1 MKTCTQC
8 NNKFTFIDRLKFLFN
23 GHLKC
28 THCNADYRS
37 EANIYRGIYIFTI
50 LMLNIFIF
58 NYVIILN
65 DFLEQ
70 TIVQVLII
78 TITFPLFDLLPNRW
92 QKYKRVN

>member
-37 EANIYRGIYIFTI
+37 EANIYREYTFYYTYVEYIYI
-50 LMLNIFIF
+50 
-58 NYVIILN
+58 
-65 DFLEQ
+65 
-70 TIVQVLII
+70 
-78 TITFPLFDLLPNRW
+78 
-92 QKYKRVN
+92 